1 MVCFRATPDGVV
13 IAVRLTPRAA
23 RDAIDGID
31 RLSDGAEVVKA
42 RVRAVPSE
50 GAANEALRAV
60 LAEALKV
67 PKRAVNIV
75 SGASGRLKQVH
86 ISGDAPS
93 LSGIIE
99 KWPRRA

>member
-1 MVCFRATPDGVV
+1 MPCFRVVADGVV
-13 IAVRLTPRAA
+13 VAVRLTPRAA
-23 RDAIDGID
+23 RDSIDGVD
-31 RLSDGAEVVKA
+31 RLPDGAAVVKA

-50 GAANEALRAV
+50 GAANAALRAV
-60 LAEALKV
+60 LANALKV

-86 ISGDAPS
+86 ISGDALC

-99 KWPRRA
+99 KWPRLA

>member
-1 MVCFRATPDGVV
+1 MACFRAVADGVV
-13 IAVRLTPRAA
+13 VAVRLTPRAV
-23 RDAIDGID
+23 RDSIEGVD

-60 LAEALKV
+60 LAKALKV

-86 ISGDAPS
+86 ISGDALL

-99 KWPRRA
+99 KWPRLA